1 MKRLFLILFIVSNLS
16 LYAQKL
22 AVGTLS
28 ISNAHII
35 KFIEPDLKELGYDIE
50 IKEFNDYFMPNYALE
65 NGDIYL
71 HFGIGLPYMKEFNP
85 KNTTHMFPLDIAV
98 INMNYVLGVN
108 LNPKRDTLAL
118 KDSENTHVN
127 YLIVKECSENLQS

>member
-22 AVGTLS
+22 AVGTLP
-28 ISNAHII
+28 ISHGHII
-35 KFIEPDLKELGYDIE
+35 EFIKPLSFDIE
-50 IKEFNDYFMPNYALE
+50 IKEFNDYFISNYALE
-65 NGDIYL
+65 NGEIYL

-85 KNTTHMFPLDIAV
+85 KNTTHIFPLDIV
-98 INMNYVLGVN
+98 IINMNYVLGVN

-118 KDSENTHVN
+118 KDRENTHVN

>member
-22 AVGTLS
+22 AVGTLP
-28 ISNAHII
+28 ISHAHII
-35 KFIEPDLKELGYDIE
+35 EFIKPLSFDIE
-50 IKEFNDYFMPNYALE
+50 IKEFNDYFISNYALE
-65 NGDIYL
+65 NGEIYL

-85 KNTTHMFPLDIAV
+85 KNTTHIFPLDIAIV
-98 INMNYVLGVN
+98 NMNYVLGVN

-118 KDSENTHVN
+118 KDRENTYVN
-127 YLIVKECSENLQS
+127 YLIVKECNENLQS